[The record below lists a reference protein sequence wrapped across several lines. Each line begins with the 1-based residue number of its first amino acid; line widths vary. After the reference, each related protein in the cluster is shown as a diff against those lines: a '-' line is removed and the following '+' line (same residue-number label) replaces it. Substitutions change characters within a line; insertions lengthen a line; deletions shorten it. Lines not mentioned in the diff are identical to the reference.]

1 MIRHK
6 PAGRGHAYRASLD
19 QRVPTHPLA
28 GEPVR
33 LGALA
38 TPGLTSVQVEVRDLI
53 QGMVTATLED
63 LDDPFS
69 RRPHDHA

>member
-19 QRVPTHPLA
+19 QRVPNHPLA

-38 TPGLTSVQVEVRDLI
+38 TPGLTAVQVEVRV
-53 QGMVTATLED
+53 GGGRRFP
-63 LDDPFS
+63 PFN
-69 RRPHDHA
+69 DW